1 MHCCWVLDLARIFPL
16 LSISSLVSFSSVAL
30 DSEISCILEFKA
42 NKLKKLIFIQEFH
55 EIEINEAVVK
65 V

>member
-1 MHCCWVLDLARIFPL
+1 MGSRFSEN
-16 LSISSLVSFSSVAL
+16 LSPIQHSSLVPFSAVAL

-42 NKLKKLIFIQEFH
+42 NKLKKLIFIQDFH